1 MTENAGAAIE
11 LPVFIRLRDG
21 AVTDDI
27 DLTDSYR
34 LQDMIRS
41 VGQLG

>member
-1 MTENAGAAIE
+1 VSA
-11 LPVFIRLRDG
+11 RLRDG

-27 DLTDSYR
+27 EITDG
-34 LQDMIRS
+34 QPVDETIRK

>member
-21 AVTDDI
+21 AVTDDTEI
-27 DLTDSYR
+27 TDSYR

-41 VGQLG
+41 VGQLR